1 MNIKFDGHYHKLSPS
16 QVIICF
22 FSFIREI
29 FSKPNATVIEV
40 WNVSAVLKWILQVI
54 LYNFIS
60 NVFECLEKKAT
71 KLRSY
76 NRQLCPIIIPTFY
89 VIFSSALELTNRTS
103 TVAFDIEIRM
113 KIQFEEFDDALKL
126 VNEWQTID
134 PEVRFAMIWTI

>member
-1 MNIKFDGHYHKLSPS
+1 MNIKFDGHNHKLSPS

-22 FSFIREI
+22 SSFIREI

-60 NVFECLEKKAT
+60 NVFECLEKEAT

-134 PEVRFAMIWTI
+134 PEVRFTMIWTI

>member
-1 MNIKFDGHYHKLSPS
+1 MFQLFLNEFFKSYNI
-16 QVIICF
+16 
-22 FSFIREI
+22 
-29 FSKPNATVIEV
+29 
-40 WNVSAVLKWILQVI
+40 I
-54 LYNFIS
+54 LYQTS
-60 NVFECLEKKAT
+60 SSVWKKKAT

-134 PEVRFAMIWTI
+134 PEVRFAMI